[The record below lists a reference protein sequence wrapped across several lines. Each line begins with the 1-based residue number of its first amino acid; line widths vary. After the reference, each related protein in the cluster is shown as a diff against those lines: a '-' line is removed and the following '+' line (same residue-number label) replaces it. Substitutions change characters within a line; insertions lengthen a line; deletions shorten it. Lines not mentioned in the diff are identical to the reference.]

1 MGADDDD
8 VGVGDY
14 NEADATAVM
23 CEVVTE
29 TRSMTVKTIS
39 TIKEEKKIMNEF
51 FYYSNQFLKDS

>member
-1 MGADDDD
+1 MSIGDDDDD

-23 CEVVTE
+23 CEVVTG

-39 TIKEEKKIMNEF
+39 TIKEEKK
-51 FYYSNQFLKDS
+51 S

>member
-14 NEADATAVM
+14 NEANTTTVM
-23 CEVVTE
+23 CEVVTG

-39 TIKEEKKIMNEF
+39 TIKEEKK
-51 FYYSNQFLKDS
+51 

>member
-23 CEVVTE
+23 CEVVTG

-39 TIKEEKKIMNEF
+39 TIKEEKK
-51 FYYSNQFLKDS
+51 S